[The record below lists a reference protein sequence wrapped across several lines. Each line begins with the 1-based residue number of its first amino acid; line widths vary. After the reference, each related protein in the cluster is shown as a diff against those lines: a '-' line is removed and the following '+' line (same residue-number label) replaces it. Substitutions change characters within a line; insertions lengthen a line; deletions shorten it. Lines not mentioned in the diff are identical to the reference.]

1 MRIAVCRP
9 QQPFTRGGAEIFA
22 DLLVEQL
29 RVRGH
34 DAEIVALPFQTWPNE
49 AYLTAGVLWRL
60 VDLSP
65 YELVVATKFPSYVV
79 EHENK
84 VVWLI
89 HQLRQ
94 AYELHG
100 TEYGQFG
107 DSVPDQAIRERIEQ
121 IDRYALGQ
129 ARRLFATSANVA
141 GRLESSTG
149 LRAEVMPHPP
159 QELDYRCER
168 YDPFVL
174 SVGRL
179 DAWKRVELL
188 IEAARLE
195 PTIELVIAGDGPDR
209 ERLEELAGGLGD
221 RVRFLGRVSEGEL
234 AALYATCRAVA
245 YVPVDEDFGMVPL
258 EAFRS
263 CKPVVTAGDSGGPL
277 EFVRAEETGWVA
289 EPDAASLAA
298 ALREALEDE
307 ALARRYGEAGLPAA
321 EAISWDG
328 AIARL
333 LG

>member
-22 DLLVEQL
+22 DLLVDQL
-29 RVRGH
+29 RARDH
-34 DAEIVALPFQTWPNE
+34 EAEIVALPFQTWPNE

-65 YELVVATKFPSYVV
+65 YDLVVATKFPSYVV
-79 EHENK
+79 EHDNK

-100 TEYGQFG
+100 TEYGQFR
-107 DSVPDQAIRERIEQ
+107 DSAEDRAIRDRIEQ
-121 IDRYALGQ
+121 IDRFALGR

-141 GRLESSTG
+141 GRLERSTG

-179 DAWKRVELL
+179 DSWKRIDLL

-195 PTIELVIAGDGPDR
+195 PRIALVIAGDGPDR
-209 ERLEELAGGLGD
+209 ERLEELAAGLDD
-221 RVRFLGRVSEGEL
+221 RVRFLGRVPEGEL
-234 AALYATCRAVA
+234 ASLYATCRAVA

-258 EAFRS
+258 EAFRAR
-263 CKPVVTAGDSGGPL
+263 KPVVTATDSGGPL
-277 EFVRAEETGWVA
+277 EFVRAGETGWVA
-289 EPDAASLAA
+289 EPEAASLAA
-298 ALREALEDE
+298 ALREAIEDE
-307 ALARRYGEAGLPAA
+307 PLAQRYGESGFPSA

-333 LG
+333 IG